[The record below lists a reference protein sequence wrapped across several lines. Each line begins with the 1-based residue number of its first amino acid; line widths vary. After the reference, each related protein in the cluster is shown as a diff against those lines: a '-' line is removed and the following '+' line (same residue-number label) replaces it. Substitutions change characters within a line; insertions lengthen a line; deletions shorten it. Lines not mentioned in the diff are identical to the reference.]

1 MKGQQERA
9 PLAAVPGKTGVM
21 LYKPC
26 WLEKAIKGQENVIG
40 TDFRRLVVFCEPQ
53 GLKKED
59 ITEKIEGTGCLILQ
73 SRKKEIEKR
82 YQEYAL
88 RLLQEIQA
96 IMGEQDT
103 SRVLI
108 QVMISSRGEQRLF
121 GGLSGLLKTAQAES
135 SRLWGQLIMT
145 DDWGEKGVIEKL
157 RENGLFPHD
166 ALIRYREGKR
176 QVAGWEEV
184 TGAAQGES
192 LPWQDKGVY
201 LITGGAG
208 GLGLIFA
215 SEIARRVE
223 NPVIVLTG
231 RSSLDKAGEKLAE
244 KFADIKA
251 RIVYRQAD
259 VTQKRETVD
268 LVAGIREEFGR
279 LDGIIH
285 AAGVTRDSLI
295 INKTAEQ
302 LREVFATKV
311 EGLLNLE
318 TACRG
323 RELDFLV
330 LFSSLAASLGNPGQ
344 ADYAAA
350 NAFLDCYAEYRNELG
365 TDGEKQFA
373 RIISYNWP
381 LWQEGG
387 MRVPQEAE
395 RSMRQKGLV
404 PLKTAGGISSFYQ
417 GWALGG
423 SRVMVVEED
432 SLQLR
437 EGMSAQAYPRL
448 SDRKNPVP
456 VKPEKLR
463 QETLRRLKEVFG
475 EITGLS
481 SDQIDAQEILES
493 YGIDSVMIS
502 KLNSRLESVF
512 REVSKTLFFEGRT
525 LEAVARRLCEDYPEE
540 CMAWAHLQGGKEE
553 NEDKDIFSDDVLEWE
568 EDEGFP
574 LLKPLKAPQ
583 MRAGAFE
590 PIAVIGLSGKY
601 PQAENLTEYWENLQT
616 GKDCI
621 TEIPSERWSLEGFYL
636 PDQQKAAAT
645 GKSYCKW
652 GGFIDGF
659 ADFDPLFFNISPRE
673 ALNMDPQE
681 RLFIEHCWQ
690 VLEDAGYTRQQLT
703 EEYGGRVGVF
713 AGITKTGFA
722 LYGPDLW
729 RQGEQVFP
737 RTSFSSLANRV
748 SYLFDLRG
756 PSMPV
761 DTMCSSSSTAIHEAC
776 RCIQRGECE
785 MAIAGGVNLYLHPA
799 NYNELCVQQMLSPD
813 GKSRAFGDGANGFV
827 PGEGVGCVL
836 LKPLSQAVEDGD
848 NIYAVIRGTAVNH
861 DGKTNGYTVP
871 NPQAQSEVI
880 RAALDKAGI
889 KAREVS
895 YFEAHGTG
903 TRLGDPIE
911 ITGAKQAFEGDTK
924 ERGYCSLGSVKS
936 NIGHLEAA
944 AGIAGLTKIV
954 LQMKHRKLV
963 PSLHAQVLNPNI
975 NFAKTPFVLQQE
987 LADWNSEEYPRI
999 AGLSSFGAGGANAHI
1014 VLEEYLSAEREHPV
1028 SVFDDK
1034 RPAVIVLSARN
1045 KEDLKKRAEGLL
1057 SWLKVREYSEADLA
1071 ALAYT
1076 LQVGREAMEERLGMT
1091 VTSLQGLEEKLQ
1103 DYLEGKEENNDLYC
1117 GRVEENKEKLAALAT
1132 DEVVQENVS
1141 RWLENGEYGRL
1152 LKMWVRGMNLDWN
1165 RLYQGE
1171 KPKRISLP
1179 TYPFAR
1185 ERYWLSEMQEG
1196 EKRAEFVHSSL
1207 HPLLHRNTS
1216 NLTELRYT
1224 SVFTGKEF
1232 FLRDHMVQ
1240 GRHILPGVAYLE
1252 MARAAAELAAGEM
1265 QGMKS
1270 CLTLKNVVWAQPA
1283 LVKEGEELCLHLGLY
1298 PTEEGEL
1305 TYEVYGTPEKEVDKP
1320 LIYSQGTVEIE
1331 GEKTRPKMDVSAVR
1345 AACSKGMLTGQ
1356 QCYEIF
1362 SQMGIDY
1369 GPGHRAIEE
1378 VYLGEE
1384 VAVAKLVLPSAVK
1397 ETAEGFVLHPAML
1410 DGALQASL
1418 GLALAAGASAPLVPF
1433 ALEEL
1438 EVYTACVPRMWALL
1452 RRGAKEGT
1460 GAGTE
1465 SLDIDCCDEEGNV
1478 CARLKGY
1485 FPRTL
1490 KGEERKTEETMLLEP
1505 CWRQDDIAASDV
1517 LPPTAGSENYE
1528 QHLVIL
1534 CEAVKVKPK
1543 DLEGLWP
1550 GVRCLVLHS
1559 RKKDPAVRYKEYV
1572 LGVLREIQGTLRQ
1585 KPKGRVLLQVVISS
1599 HGESKLFAGL
1609 AGLLVT
1615 AGLEN
1620 PQLCGQL
1627 IELEDWQ
1634 GLERILQE
1642 NREKPTSGRVRYRE
1656 GQRHVAIL
1664 AELEPS
1670 REIPRIPWRE
1680 GGRYLLTGGAG
1691 GLGLL
1696 FAAEIARTTKNVTL
1710 ILTGRSLPDAAR
1722 ENKIKELWEAGAQ
1735 VVYRQVDVT
1744 DQKAVEN
1751 LIHSVVQ
1758 EFGGLDG
1765 IMHSAGVIRDSFIL
1779 NQSEAESLEV
1789 LSPKVNGLV
1798 NLDVATQALKL
1809 DFFLLF
1815 SSQAAVLGNPGQ
1827 AVYAAAN
1834 AFLDSYVEYRND
1846 LVAAQERHGA
1856 TLSVNWALWQEGGM
1870 GIEAVAEKIIRENTG
1885 MIPLRTSS
1893 AFLALYQGMEQG
1905 KSRLMVMEGSR
1916 PLMARWLSDRRDA
1929 AVLEPN
1935 RVVERPRTGQES
1947 EGIRRITEDLLAKAA
1962 SLLKVG
1968 VEDLEED
1975 AAWDE
1980 HGFDQVILT
1989 KLLGE
1994 LNREYGLQLSSAV
2007 FSSYP
2012 TLGSLAGYLA
2022 GQLSREQSG
2031 AALSVPA
2038 HATGDAAATPEGEL
2052 AEGAVEYL
2060 KKRLSAVIKLP
2071 PHRIE
2076 ENAPLEK
2083 YGIDSVMVMQL
2094 TNELEKTFG
2103 SLPKTLFFEYQNLRE
2118 LTGYFLDNHRE
2129 RLLTVLD
2136 VGVGRGEENKPVAP
2150 APLREEMSH
2159 RVYERPRFFSQ
2170 WVKRRQEETPLSSDI
2185 AIIGLAGRYPGAR
2198 NLREFWRNLSEGKDC
2213 ITEIPAGRWDHSR
2226 YFDADRNKPGKTY
2239 SKWGGFL
2246 EGVDEFDPL
2255 FFNISPREAEIMDPQ
2270 ERLFLECVYE
2280 TLEDAGYTRG
2290 SLASYREKELE
2301 SNIGVYVGVMYEEYQ
2316 LYAAQQQLLGKPVTV
2331 SGNPSSVANRVSYF
2345 CNFHGPSIALDTM
2358 CSSSITAIHLAC
2370 RSLQNGECRLAIAG
2384 GVNVSLHPNKYLF
2397 LGQSNFVSSK
2407 GLCEAFGAGGDGY
2420 VPGEGVGAVLLKPL
2434 NEAIKDGDHIYGI
2447 VKGTA
2452 LNHGGKTNGY
2462 SVPNPN
2468 AQAAVIGQALR
2479 NSGVDPRA
2487 VSYLEAHGTG
2497 TILGDPIEI
2506 AGLTK
2511 AFREYTKD
2519 RQFCAIGSVKSNIGH
2534 SESAAGIAGLTK
2546 VLLQMKHRQLVPS
2559 LHTKTLNPNIDF
2571 ATTPFVV
2578 QQKKAE
2584 WKRAV
2589 LDEGGRKKEYPLIAG
2604 ISSFGAGGSNAHLV
2618 VQEYIPEGQRALPE
2632 NLSRKRPVLIVLS
2645 AKNEERLRERVLSFI
2660 NILQEE
2666 GLGEDDLVN
2675 VAYTLQVGREA
2686 MEERLAVLVESVDE
2700 LVDKLQGFLS
2710 QKKDE
2715 PGIYHAHIKQSRE
2728 TINVF
2733 AADED
2738 MEKTLAAWIEKEKYG
2753 KLAKLWVQ
2761 GLDFDWQRLYTAGL
2775 PQRVS
2780 LPTYPF
2786 ERERYWIPGQEA
2798 LEEVLNGTWQGVLPL
2813 GDGGATRKTCF
2824 LQKQWETCPVVAGK
2838 NFAGKVA
2845 ILATKETR
2853 SLAEKLSRH
2862 FSPGMV
2868 FEEEQLVA
2876 EKDVLQEEGSG
2887 WKGFIDLTGCGKE
2900 EQGSLAWLSW
2910 LQKLIENG
2918 KDRGLVILGVTR
2930 GLEAFLQ
2937 IEVNLTGASRAGL
2950 YRMLQSEYG
2959 RLKSRHVELDPD
2971 PAIDE
2976 SQLAEQIVAEFFA
2989 AGDEAE
2995 VCYRD
3000 GKRYQAVLR
3009 EIPTEMKEKKGE
3021 ENEGVLAGGF
3031 PAEQVLWVTGG
3042 TRGLGYLCARHFVE
3056 HYGVKRLVLTGREE
3070 LPPRSEW
3077 ERYLRQDDG
3086 VGKKLRNILY
3096 LEEEG
3101 VQVMTPKVSL
3111 TDGESCKKCVQEI
3124 KDTLG
3129 PIGGVIHC
3137 AGSSDNKNPAF
3148 IRKPLQ
3154 KIAEVL
3160 APKVTGI
3167 NVLCEALRGEPL
3179 RFFVTFS
3186 SVAGLI
3192 PTLGVGQSDY
3202 AMANAYLD
3210 YFVQAKEK
3218 EFPLISIQWPSWKE
3232 TGMGEVRTR
3241 AFQETGLLSLTDAEG
3256 LRLLDTMLA
3265 AKLGP
3270 VVMPAVVQ
3278 TGLWKPQRL
3287 MKARIEQE
3295 PVAVIGPS
3303 RSLTARETKGEE
3315 GDDFSR
3321 VQAWLVGLFS
3331 QDLKIPPAKLD
3342 VDTPFQEY
3350 GVDSILL
3357 AQLLRSVNELLPE
3370 EIDPSVFYEYSTISL
3385 LTSWLVDNHAE
3396 TFREAA
3402 ASAAWEEAEA
3412 GASRGQSQKAD
3423 REVRREVQ
3431 ERPSGQMSVQEIRSK
3446 AAADAGPVTVSASI
3460 PTSASEIVVVGMS
3473 CRFPG
3478 ASNLDEYW
3486 QLLSQ
3491 GKAAIRPVPPGWRD
3505 FSQEFWGGFI
3515 ADATYFDPEFF
3526 LLPEEDAAEMD
3537 PQALLVLEESLKAWH
3552 HAGYSLAELQ
3562 GRPVGVYLGGRA
3574 RYQPGEAGLDKTRNP
3589 IVVVG
3594 QNYLAANVSQFFDL
3608 RGPSLVVDTACS
3620 SALVGMHMALQA
3632 LVSGEVE
3639 AALVGGVSLLHT
3651 DKTHL
3656 IFEQRRLLN
3665 PENRFHI
3672 FDRRAAGI
3680 VLGEGVG
3687 MVVLKTKQQAL
3698 KDKDRIYAQIKGLAV
3713 NNDGRTAGPATPNI
3727 QAQKEVMLA
3736 ALKKSKKRP
3745 EDIAYL
3751 EANGSGSEVTD
3762 LLELKAITGVYR
3774 SASKEPLA
3782 LGSIKPNIG
3791 HPLCAEGIAGFIKT
3805 VLMLHH
3811 GRMVP
3816 FLSGQEAM
3824 KHFALEE
3831 TPLYFCR
3838 ESKKWTGMPRVAAIN
3853 CFADGGTN
3861 AHVILQAHDDSE
3873 NEGPYREALAPLALK
3888 RRDVRSMRQGGRES
3902 IWKRKIVEG

>member
-1 MKGQQERA
+1 MKRQQETA
-9 PLAAVPGKTGVM
+9 PLAAVSEKTRVM

-26 WLEKAIKGQENVIG
+26 WREGRIKGQGNTAG
-40 TDFRRLVVFCEPQ
+40 ADFRRLVVFCEPQ
-53 GLKKED
+53 GLQAED
-59 ITEKIEGTGCLILQ
+59 IAGMIEGTNCLILQ
-73 SRKKEIEKR
+73 SREKEIEKR

-88 RLLQEIQA
+88 ELLREIQS
-96 IMGEQDT
+96 IMGKKDE

-108 QVMISSRGEQRLF
+108 QVMISSQGEQRLF

-135 SRLWGQLIMT
+135 SRLWVQLIMT
-145 DDWGEKGVIEKL
+145 DDWEKKGVIEML
-157 RENGLFPHD
+157 RENGLSPQD
-166 ALIRYREGKR
+166 AQVRYRDGKR
-176 QVAGWEEV
+176 QVTGWEEV
-184 TGAAQGES
+184 TGAELAES
-192 LPWQDKGVY
+192 IPWQDKGVY

-208 GLGLIFA
+208 GLGLLFA
-215 SEIARRVE
+215 SEIARRVK
-223 NPVIVLTG
+223 NPVIVLAG
-231 RSSLDKAGEKLAE
+231 RSSLDKVEKRLAK
-244 KFADIKA
+244 KFAGLGA
-251 RIVYRQAD
+251 RIVYRQGD
-259 VTQKRETVD
+259 VSQKRETVD
-268 LVAGIREEFGR
+268 LVTGIREEFGS
-279 LDGIIH
+279 LNGIIH

-295 INKTAEQ
+295 INKTADQ
-302 LREVFATKV
+302 LREVFAAKV

-323 RELDFLV
+323 MELDFLV
-330 LFSSLAASLGNPGQ
+330 LFSSVAASLGNPGQ

-350 NAFLDCYAEYRNELG
+350 NAFLDCYAEYRREPE
-365 TDGEKQFA
+365 TDEQKQFA

-387 MRVPQEAE
+387 MHVSPEAE
-395 RSMRQKGLV
+395 RSMRQKGFV
-404 PLKTAGGISSFYQ
+404 PLGTVGGIKSFYQ
-417 GWALGG
+417 GWAYGG
-423 SRVMVVEED
+423 SLFMVLEGD
-432 SLQLR
+432 GLR
-437 EGMSAQAYPRL
+437 LKEVMSARAYPRL
-448 SDRKNPVP
+448 SDRKGPVS
-456 VKPEKLR
+456 VKPERLL
-463 QETLRRLKEVFG
+463 QETLGRLKELFG

-481 SDQIDAQEILES
+481 REQIDAQEILES

-540 CMAWAHLQGGKEE
+540 CMAWAHLQGGEEEPGDKEL
-553 NEDKDIFSDDVLEWE
+553 FGDDALEWG
-568 EDEGFP
+568 EDEEFP
-574 LLKPLKAPQ
+574 VLRPLKAPQ
-583 MRAGAFE
+583 MRAEGFE

-601 PQAENLTEYWENLQT
+601 PQAENLTEYWENLQA

-690 VLEDAGYTRQQLT
+690 VLEDAGYTRQQLM

-722 LYGPDLW
+722 LYGPALW
-729 RQGEQVFP
+729 RQGEQAFP

-776 RCIQRGECE
+776 RCLQRGECE
-785 MAIAGGVNLYLHPA
+785 IAIAGGVNLYLHPA

-813 GKSRAFGDGANGFV
+813 GRSRAFGAGANGFV

-836 LKPLSQAVEDGD
+836 LKSLSQAVEDGD
-848 NIYAVIRGTAVNH
+848 NIYAVIKGTAVNH
-861 DGKTNGYTVP
+861 GGKTNGYTVP

-880 RAALDKAGI
+880 RAALDNAGV

-895 YFEAHGTG
+895 YLEAHGTG

-911 ITGAKQAFEGDTK
+911 ITGAKQAFESDTQ

-954 LQMKHRKLV
+954 LQMRYKKLV
-963 PSLHAQVLNPNI
+963 PSLHAKVLNPNI
-975 NFAKTPFVLQQE
+975 NFAKTPFVVQQE
-987 LADWNSEEYPRI
+987 ATDWNSKEYPRI

-1014 VLEEYLSAEREHPV
+1014 VLEEYLPAARKH
-1028 SVFDDK
+1028 SVPAIDDE

-1057 SWLKVREYSEADLA
+1057 SRLKAREYSEADLA

-1091 VTSLQGLEEKLQ
+1091 VVSLQELEEKLQ
-1103 DYLEGKEENNDLYC
+1103 GCLEGEEDKSDLYW
-1117 GRVEENKEKLAALAT
+1117 GRVEQNKEKLAALAT

-1152 LKMWVRGMNLDWN
+1152 LEMWVRGLNLNWN
-1165 RLYQGE
+1165 RLYQGG
-1171 KPKRISLP
+1171 KPKRLSLP
-1179 TYPFAR
+1179 GYPFAR
-1185 ERYWLSEMQEG
+1185 ERYWLPEIKEG
-1196 EKRAEFVHSSL
+1196 EEKGELVHSSL

-1216 NLTELRYT
+1216 DLKEQRYT
-1224 SVFTGKEF
+1224 SIFTGKEF

-1252 MARAAAELAAGEM
+1252 MARAAAELAAGDM
-1265 QGMKS
+1265 QGENS
-1270 CLTLKNVVWAQPA
+1270 CLKLKNVVWAQPA
-1283 LVKEGEELCLHLGLY
+1283 IVEEGEGLRLHLGLY
-1298 PTEEGEL
+1298 PTAEGEL
-1305 TYEVYGTPEKEVDKP
+1305 AYEVYGASV
-1320 LIYSQGTVEIE
+1320 IYSQGTIEIE
-1331 GEKTRPKMDVSAVR
+1331 GEKTRPKMDVAAAK

-1378 VYLGEE
+1378 VYLGEG

-1397 ETAEGFVLHPAML
+1397 ETSDGFVLHPTMM

-1418 GLALAAGASAPLVPF
+1418 GLVLTAGASAPLVPF

-1438 EVYTACVPRMWALL
+1438 EVYAGCVPRMWVLL
-1452 RRGAKEGT
+1452 RRSG
-1460 GAGTE
+1460 

-1478 CARLKGY
+1478 CVRLKGY
-1485 FPRTL
+1485 FSREL
-1490 KGEERKTEETMLLEP
+1490 KGEGTKTEETMLLEP
-1505 CWRQDDIAASDV
+1505 CWREEDAASSV
-1517 LPPTAGSENYE
+1517 ALSPAAGSENYG

-1543 DLEGLWP
+1543 DVEGLWP
-1550 GVRCLVLHS
+1550 GVRCLMLSS
-1559 RKKDPAVRYKEYV
+1559 RKKDPAVRYGEYV
-1572 LGVLREIQGTLRQ
+1572 LRVLQEIQGILRQ
-1585 KPKGRVLLQVVISS
+1585 KPKGRVLLQVVIPG
-1599 HGESKLFAGL
+1599 HGESRLLAGL

-1634 GLERILQE
+1634 GLERILRE
-1642 NREKPTSGRVRYRE
+1642 NREKPTAGRIRYRE
-1656 GQRHVAIL
+1656 GTRYVAAL
-1664 AELEPS
+1664 AEVESFQKMPQS
-1670 REIPRIPWRE
+1670 PWRE
-1680 GGRYLLTGGAG
+1680 GGRYLITGGAG

-1696 FAAEIARTTKNVTL
+1696 FAAEIARTTRNVTL
-1710 ILTGRSLPDAAR
+1710 ILTGRSLLDTAR
-1722 ENKIKELWEAGAQ
+1722 ENKIKELREAGAQ
-1735 VVYRQVDVT
+1735 VIYRQLDVI

-1751 LIHSVVQ
+1751 LVHAVVQ

-1765 IMHSAGVIRDSFIL
+1765 IIHSAGVIRDAFIL

-1798 NLDVATQALKL
+1798 NLDEATQDLKL

-1834 AFLDSYVEYRND
+1834 AFLDSYVEYRNE
-1846 LVAAQERHGA
+1846 LVAVQERHGA

-1870 GIEAVAEKIIRENTG
+1870 GIEDAAEKIIRENTG

-1905 KSRLMVMEGSR
+1905 KARLMVMEGSR
-1916 PLMARWLSDRRDA
+1916 PLMERWLFGR
-1929 AVLEPN
+1929 
-1935 RVVERPRTGQES
+1935 QES
-1947 EGIRRITEDLLAKAA
+1947 GEYHGRENRRITEDLLVKAA
-1962 SLLKVG
+1962 ALLQVG

-1975 AAWDE
+1975 TAWDE
-1980 HGFDQVILT
+1980 HGFDQVTLT
-1989 KLLGE
+1989 KLVGE

-2007 FSSYP
+2007 FSSFP
-2012 TLGSLAGYLA
+2012 TLRSLAGYLS
-2022 GQLSREQSG
+2022 GQSAEEDGEQPG
-2031 AALSVPA
+2031 AAVSVPA
-2038 HATGDAAATPEGEL
+2038 HATADAAVLPAGEL
-2052 AEGAVEYL
+2052 AEDAVEYL

-2118 LTGYFLDNHRE
+2118 LTGYFLEAHRV
-2129 RLLTVLD
+2129 RLLDALGM
-2136 VGVGRGEENKPVAP
+2136 GVERGEEDKPAAVVP
-2150 APLREEMSH
+2150 WREETP
-2159 RVYERPRFFSQ
+2159 RLVYERPRFATG
-2170 WVKRRQEETPLSSDI
+2170 WGRGRREDTSLSSDI

-2198 NLREFWRNLSEGKDC
+2198 NLREFWLNLSEGKDC
-2213 ITEIPAGRWDHSR
+2213 ITEIPAERWDHSR
-2226 YFDADRNKPGKTY
+2226 YFDEDRNKPGKTY

-2255 FFNISPREAEIMDPQ
+2255 FFNISPREAEIMEPQ

-2290 SLASYREKELE
+2290 SLASYRGRDLE
-2301 SNIGVYVGVMYEEYQ
+2301 GNIGVYVGVMYEEYQ

-2345 CNFHGPSIALDTM
+2345 CNFHGPSMAIDTM

-2384 GVNVSLHPNKYLF
+2384 GVNVSIHPNKYLF

-2434 NEAIKDGDHIYGI
+2434 NEAVKDGDHIYGI

-2468 AQAAVIGQALR
+2468 AQAAVIGQALKG
-2479 NSGVDPRA
+2479 SGVNPRA

-2506 AGLTK
+2506 AGLSK
-2511 AFREYTKD
+2511 AFREHTKD
-2519 RQFCAIGSVKSNIGH
+2519 TQFCAIGSVKSNIGH

-2559 LHTKTLNPNIDF
+2559 LHTDTLNPNIDF
-2571 ATTPFVV
+2571 DTTPFVV
-2578 QQKKAE
+2578 QQKRAE
-2584 WKRAV
+2584 WKPIVAEV
-2589 LDEGGRKKEYPLIAG
+2589 GGGKKEYPLIAG
-2604 ISSFGAGGSNAHLV
+2604 VSSFGAGGSNAHLV
-2618 VQEYIPEGQRALPE
+2618 VQEYIPEGERALPGF
-2632 NLSRKRPVLIVLS
+2632 LSRKRPVLIVLS
-2645 AKNEERLRERVLSFI
+2645 AKNEERLRERVLSLISIF
-2660 NILQEE
+2660 QEE
-2666 GLGEDDLVN
+2666 GLDEDDLVN

-2686 MEERLAVLVESVDE
+2686 MEERLALLVESVDE
-2700 LVDKLQGFLS
+2700 MVGKLQGFLS

-2715 PGIYHAHIKQSRE
+2715 SGIYRGHIRQSKE
-2728 TINVF
+2728 TIAVF

-2738 MEKTLAAWIEKEKYG
+2738 MEKTLAAWIEKGKYG
-2753 KLAKLWVQ
+2753 KLANLWVQ
-2761 GLDFDWQRLYTAGL
+2761 GLDIDWRRLYTTGL

-2780 LPTYPF
+2780 LPPYPF
-2786 ERERYWIPGQEA
+2786 ERERYWIPEKEA
-2798 LEEVLNGTWQGVLPL
+2798 LEEALDAGVSGTI
-2813 GDGGATRKTCF
+2813 RKTCF
-2824 LQKQWETCPVVAGK
+2824 LQKQWELCPVVAGK
-2838 NFAGKVA
+2838 SFTGKVA
-2845 ILATKETR
+2845 ILATKETL
-2853 SLAEKLSRH
+2853 SLAERLREY
-2862 FSPGMV
+2862 FSPGVV
-2868 FEEEQLVA
+2868 FEEEQLGLENGVF
-2876 EKDVLQEEGSG
+2876 QEEAAD
-2887 WKGFIDLTGCGKE
+2887 WNGFIDLTGCGKE
-2900 EQGSLAWLSW
+2900 EQGSLTWLSR
-2910 LQKLIENG
+2910 LQRLIENG
-2918 KDRGLVILGVTR
+2918 KDRGLVVLGVTR

-2937 IEVNLTGASRAGL
+2937 TEINLAGASRAGL

-2971 PAIDE
+2971 SAIAE
-2976 SQLAEQIVAEFFA
+2976 SQLAEQIAAEFFA

-3009 EIPTEMKEKKGE
+3009 EIPAERQEEKGE
-3021 ENEGVLAGGF
+3021 EKEGFVAGGF
-3031 PAEQVLWVTGG
+3031 PAEQVLWITGG

-3056 HYGVKRLVLTGREE
+3056 CYGVKRLVLTGREE

-3077 ERYLRQDDG
+3077 EGYLEQDDG

-3096 LEEEG
+3096 LEEQG
-3101 VQVMTPKVSL
+3101 VQVLTPQVSL
-3111 TDGESCKKCVQEI
+3111 TDGEAFKKCVQEVT
-3124 KDTLG
+3124 KALG

-3137 AGSSDNKNPAF
+3137 AGSSDAKNPAF

-3154 KIAEVL
+3154 GLAEVL

-3167 NVLCEALRGEPL
+3167 NVLYEALRGEPL
-3179 RFFVTFS
+3179 RVFMVFS

-3210 YFVQAKEK
+3210 YFVQAKEG
-3218 EFPLISIQWPSWKE
+3218 EFPLLSIQWPSWKE
-3232 TGMGEVRTR
+3232 TGMGEVKTR
-3241 AFQETGLLSLTDAEG
+3241 AFQQTGLLSLTDEEG
-3256 LRLLDTMLA
+3256 LRLMDTILA

-3278 TGLWKPQRL
+3278 TELWKPQRL

-3295 PVAVIGPS
+3295 PVAVTGPS
-3303 RSLTARETKGEE
+3303 YSLTAREKKGEE
-3315 GDDFSR
+3315 GDAFSR

-3331 QDLKIPPAKLD
+3331 RDLKIPPAKLD

-3357 AQLLRSVNELLPE
+3357 AQLLRSVNEVLPE
-3370 EIDPSVFYEYSTISL
+3370 EIDPSVFYEYSTIRL

-3396 TFREAA
+3396 SFRDAA
-3402 ASAAWEEAEA
+3402 ASAAREEVDSEVSRAQPQEA
-3412 GASRGQSQKAD
+3412 GQEARL
-3423 REVRREVQ
+3423 ELQ
-3431 ERPSGQMSVQEIRSK
+3431 ERASGE
-3446 AAADAGPVTVSASI
+3446 VTVSAGI
-3460 PTSASEIVVVGMS
+3460 PASDSEIVVVGMS

-3478 ASNLDEYW
+3478 AGNLDEYW

-3491 GKAAIRPVPPGWRD
+3491 GKTAIRPAPPGWRD
-3505 FSQEFWGGFI
+3505 FSKEFWGGFI
-3515 ADATYFDPEFF
+3515 EDATYFDPEFF

-3552 HAGYSLAELQ
+3552 HAGYSLAELK
-3562 GRPVGVYLGGRA
+3562 GRRVGVYLGGRA
-3574 RYQPGEAGLDKTRNP
+3574 RYQPSEAGLDKTRNP

-3687 MVVLKTKQQAL
+3687 MVVVKTKQQAL
-3698 KDKDRIYAQIKGLAV
+3698 KDKDRIYARIKGLAV

-3736 ALKKSKKRP
+3736 ALEKSKKRP
-3745 EDIAYL
+3745 EEIAYL

-3774 SASKEPLA
+3774 AASKEPLA

-3838 ESKKWTGMPRVAAIN
+3838 ESKKWQGIPRVAALN

-3873 NEGPYREALAPLALK
+3873 NKRPHREPLAPLTLK
-3888 RRDVRSMRQGGRES
+3888 RRDVRSTGQGGRES